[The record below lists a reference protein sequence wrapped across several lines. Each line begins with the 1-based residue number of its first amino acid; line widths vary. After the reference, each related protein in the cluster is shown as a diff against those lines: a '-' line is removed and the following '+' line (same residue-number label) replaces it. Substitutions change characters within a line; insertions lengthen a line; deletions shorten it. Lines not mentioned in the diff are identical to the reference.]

1 MNGEACARCP
11 LEEVTLHAL
20 KNEESG
26 RIRGDQT
33 LSESYDNLVA
43 VYAKLA
49 VSRDDIA
56 KQVCAVVL
64 RVKNLE
70 DTEEERHAEILRELK
85 KNRNWRYTLT
95 IVLGAAMMAGQ
106 VLGAFLK

>member
-1 MNGEACARCP
+1 VNGEACARCP

-26 RIRGDQT
+26 RIRGDQSLAT
-33 LSESYDNLVA
+33 CYDNLVI

-49 VSRDDIA
+49 VSRDDIVR
-56 KQVCAVVL
+56 QLVVL
-64 RVKNLE
+64 VARVKNLE
-70 DTEEERHAEILRELK
+70 DTEEERHAQIIAELK
-85 KNRNWRYTLT
+85 KTRNFKYTLS
-95 IVLGAAMMAGQ
+95 IVLGAAMLAGQ